1 MLKPLVQVLSETFE
15 FMLGAK
21 YWHNGVGNDGGS
33 FVRTVIILFLHGVHP
48 FLAWILSKVQL
59 LGQMTFVL

>member
-48 FLAWILSKVQL
+48 FSAWILSKVQ
-59 LGQMTFVL
+59 